1 LIFAVIAVEAVV
13 RLARK
18 ERDPMRRISLKVL
31 IAAAISLV
39 SLLLT
44 IAVSYVIGRDAVG
57 RLEQQIGQSLALLAD
72 EMQDKL
78 DRAMFERLQ
87 SLDNMA
93 AIGKI
98 LQKTEA
104 PESLRASLER
114 FRSAYSDYSW
124 IGFADRDGK
133 IVSATAGEYEGRNV
147 KDQIWFRKGLE
158 EPYVGDVKIPNSS
171 NSQRLPH
178 DGHGA
183 SDFIDLAVPVSD
195 KDSTFGVLGATLSS
209 DWAEEVR
216 DTLLGSMK
224 SAIPADVIVLNE
236 ARQVL
241 FGPDDITGKTLDLP
255 SIRAARPGNA
265 SFAVEQWPDHTSYV
279 TGFSKSDGYR
289 SYAGLHWI
297 VLVRE
302 HQRLAFAPVRSLQTN
317 ILMSGGIFAAIA
329 ALMAW
334 VLAGKLSRPL
344 LQLADTAEGLRR
356 GQKLEFPQVGGYEEA
371 RILSQSLRSLVK
383 ELDAQRASLAA
394 ANQSLE
400 SQVRERTQR
409 LAEQNVG
416 LECAKAEAESATE
429 AKSRFLAAAS
439 HDLRQ
444 PLHALTLFA
453 RALARRVSGNEATT
467 LVAQMEEGLRGLK
480 GMFDALLNVS
490 RLDAKLIEPTKTPV
504 SVAEIIER
512 ISVGSKV
519 EAEQNGLNFISRTR
533 DWVIE
538 TDAALLETIIRNL
551 VSNALKFTK
560 HGGVI
565 LAARHRSGRRVID
578 VFDTGPGL
586 SVERRERIFEEFS
599 RADQRAYGVNDGL
612 GLGLSIA
619 RRYAELLD
627 MKILVSS
634 RPGRGS
640 RFTIVLPSGA
650 VIEQTPHPAPLPKPE
665 TNIYGMRI
673 LVLDDDPL
681 IVAALTRDLED
692 RGNLVFGYQ
701 SGAEA
706 EAALND
712 GLVIDAAVLDFDLR
726 GPESGL
732 EFIKRIASNMDGD
745 IPTVLLSGG
754 TDSATLAILAKS
766 GRPWLTKPADPELI
780 AATLSAI
787 LKAHKVSLNGSGA
800 ELGANA
806 GAG

>member
-1 LIFAVIAVEAVV
+1 
-13 RLARK
+13 
-18 ERDPMRRISLKVL
+18 MRRVSLKVL

-44 IAVSYVIGRDAVG
+44 IAVSYVIGRDAVS
-57 RLEQQIGQSLALLAD
+57 RLEHQIGQSLALLAD

-98 LQKTEA
+98 LQKTDTPEA
-104 PESLRASLER
+104 LRASLER
-114 FRSAYSDYSW
+114 FQTAYSDYSW
-124 IGFADRDGK
+124 IGFADQSGK
-133 IVSATAGEYEGRNV
+133 ILSSTRGEYEGQNV
-147 KDQIWFRKGLE
+147 SNQIWFKKGLH
-158 EPYVGDVKIPNSS
+158 EPYVGDVK
-171 NSQRLPH
+171 LPARSDRGPSPT
-178 DGHGA
+178 DGHTT
-183 SDFIDLAVPVSD
+183 SDFIDLAVPISD
-195 KDSTFGVLGATLSS
+195 TESTFGVLGATLSS

-224 SAIPADVIVLNE
+224 DAIPADVIVLDE
-236 ARQVL
+236 ARRVL

-255 SIRAARPGNA
+255 SIRAARPGDA
-265 SFAVEQWPDHTSYV
+265 GFAVEQWPDNTSYV

-289 SYAGLHWI
+289 SYPGLHWI

-302 HQRLAFAPVRSLQTN
+302 DQKLAFAPVRSLQTT
-317 ILMSGGIFAAIA
+317 ILICGGIVA
-329 ALMAW
+329 ALAALLAW
-334 VLAGKLSRPL
+334 ILAGKLSQPL

-356 GQKLEFPQVGGYEEA
+356 GQKLEFPQVGGYQEA
-371 RILSQSLRSLVK
+371 RVLSQSLRSLVK

-400 SQVRERTQR
+400 TQVQERTQR
-409 LAEQNVG
+409 LAEQNIG
-416 LECAKAEAESATE
+416 LERAKAEAELATE

-480 GMFDALLNVS
+480 GMFDALLNIS
-490 RLDAKLIEPTKTPV
+490 RLDAKLIDPAKTSV
-504 SVAEIIER
+504 SVSEIIER

-519 EAEQNGLNFISRTR
+519 EAEQNGLKFLSRSR
-533 DWVIE
+533 DWIIE

-560 HGGVI
+560 YGGVI
-565 LAARHRSGRRVID
+565 LAARERDGERVID
-578 VFDTGPGL
+578 VFDTGPGFPI
-586 SVERRERIFEEFS
+586 ERREKIFEEFS

-619 RRYAELLD
+619 RRYAELLG
-627 MKILVSS
+627 MKILVAS
-634 RPGRGS
+634 RRGRGS
-640 RFTIVLPSGA
+640 RFTIVLPKSSIREVA
-650 VIEQTPHPAPLPKPE
+650 HRPEPSPKSE
-665 TNIYGMRI
+665 TAIHGMRI

-681 IVAALTRDLED
+681 IVAALMRDLED
-692 RGNLVFGYQ
+692 RGNLAFGYQ
-701 SGAEA
+701 TAAEA
-706 EAALND
+706 EK
-712 GLVIDAAVLDFDLR
+712 GLSKGLAIDAAVLDFDLR
-726 GPESGL
+726 GSETGL
-732 EFIKRIASNMDGD
+732 EFIKRMAARTNTD
-745 IPTVLLSGG
+745 IPTVILSGG
-754 TDSATLAILAKS
+754 TDSATLAVLAKS

-787 LKAHKVSLNGSGA
+787 LNAHKVSLNGFNA
-800 ELGANA
+800 EYGANA
-806 GAG
+806 SAS

>member
-1 LIFAVIAVEAVV
+1 
-13 RLARK
+13 
-18 ERDPMRRISLKVL
+18 MRRVSLKVL

-44 IAVSYVIGRDAVG
+44 IAVSYVIGHDAVS
-57 RLEQQIGQSLALLAD
+57 RLEQEIGQSLALLAD

-78 DRAMFERLQ
+78 DRTMFERLQ

-93 AIGKI
+93 ALGRI
-98 LQKTEA
+98 LQKTDS
-104 PESLRASLER
+104 PESLRTSLER
-114 FRSAYSDYSW
+114 FQTAYPDYSW
-124 IGFADRDGK
+124 IGFADADGR
-133 IVSATAGEYEGRNV
+133 VLSATGGEYTGRNV
-147 KDQIWFRKGLE
+147 SDQIWFKEGLKDA
-158 EPYVGDVKIPNSS
+158 YVGDVKLPNVGNAPRIPHEG
-171 NSQRLPH
+171 R
-178 DGHGA
+178 GA

-195 KDSTFGVLGATLSS
+195 SKSTIGVLGATLSA

-224 SAIPADVIVLNE
+224 DAIPADVIVLNE

-241 FGPDDITGKTLDLP
+241 FGPDDIAGKVLDLP

-265 SFAVEQWPDHTSYV
+265 GYALERWPDKKSYV

-289 SYAGLHWI
+289 SYSGLNWI

-302 HQRLAFAPVRSLQTN
+302 NQRQAFASVRSLQRT
-317 ILMSGGIFAAIA
+317 ILVSGGIFAAMA
-329 ALMAW
+329 ALLSW
-334 VLAGKLSRPL
+334 VLASKLSQPL
-344 LQLADTAEGLRR
+344 LQLADVAERLRR
-356 GQKLEFPQVGGYEEA
+356 GQKLEFPQVGGYQEA
-371 RILSQSLRSLVK
+371 RVLSQSLRSLVK
-383 ELDAQRASLAA
+383 ELDAQQASLAD

-416 LECAKAEAESATE
+416 LERAKAAAESATE

-453 RALARRVSGNEATT
+453 RALSRRVSGGEATT

-490 RLDAKLIEPTKTPV
+490 RLDAKLIEPARTPT
-504 SVAEIIER
+504 SIAEVIER
-512 ISVGSKV
+512 ISVGSRV
-519 EAEQNGLNFISRTR
+519 EAEQNGLKFLSRTR

-551 VSNALKFTK
+551 ISNALKFTK
-560 HGGVI
+560 HGGVV
-565 LAARHRSGRRVID
+565 LAARYRNGERVID
-578 VFDTGPGL
+578 VCDTGPGL
-586 SVERRERIFEEFS
+586 SGDRREKIFEEFS
-599 RADQRAYGVNDGL
+599 RTDQRAYGVNDGL

-619 RRYAELLD
+619 RRYAELLG
-627 MKILVSS
+627 MKILVAS
-634 RPGRGS
+634 RPGFGS
-640 RFTIVLPSGA
+640 RFTIVLPENAIVAQVRPSA
-650 VIEQTPHPAPLPKPE
+650 LPQALD
-665 TNIYGMRI
+665 TSVYGVRI
-673 LVLDDDPL
+673 LILDDDPL

-692 RGNLVFGYQ
+692 RGNVAFGYQ
-701 SGAEA
+701 TNIDA
-706 EAALND
+706 EAAIDN

-726 GPESGL
+726 GPETGL
-732 EFIKRIASNMDGD
+732 EFVKRMAAKTGDD
-745 IPTVLLSGG
+745 IPSVLLSGG
-754 TDSATLAILAKS
+754 TDSATLAVLAKS

-787 LKAHKVSLNGSGA
+787 LKSHRTSQNCLSA
-800 ELGANA
+800 ELGADLNA
-806 GAG
+806 G

>member
-1 LIFAVIAVEAVV
+1 
-13 RLARK
+13 
-18 ERDPMRRISLKVL
+18 MRRISLKVL
-31 IAAAISLV
+31 IAAAISVV

-44 IAVSYVIGRDAVG
+44 IAISYVIGHDAVS
-57 RLEQQIGQSLALLAD
+57 RLELEIGQSLALLAD

-78 DRAMFERLQ
+78 DRAVFERLQ

-98 LQKTEA
+98 LQKTDTPEA
-104 PESLRASLER
+104 LRASLER

-124 IGFADRDGK
+124 IGFADHNGK
-133 IVSATAGEYEGRNV
+133 ILSATHGEFEGLNV
-147 KDQIWFRKGLE
+147 SNQLWFKKGVQ
-158 EPYVGDVKIPNSS
+158 EPYVGDVK
-171 NSQRLPH
+171 LPVGPPRE
-178 DGHGA
+178 GHST
-183 SDFIDLAVPVSD
+183 SDFIDLAVPIVD
-195 KDSTFGVLGATLSS
+195 ADSNVGVLGATLSA

-224 SAIPADVIVLNE
+224 DAIPADVIVLNE

-241 FGPDDITGKTLDLP
+241 FGPDDITGMTLDLP

-265 SFAVEQWPDHTSYV
+265 SFAVEQWPDNTSYV

-289 SYAGLHWI
+289 SYPGLRWI

-302 HQRLAFAPVRSLQTN
+302 DQRLAFAPVRSLQTN
-317 ILMSGGIFAAIA
+317 ILICGGIVA
-329 ALMAW
+329 ALAALLAW
-334 VLAGKLSRPL
+334 ILAGKLSQPL

-371 RILSQSLRSLVK
+371 RILSKSLRSLVK
-383 ELDAQRASLAA
+383 ELDAQRSSLAT

-409 LAEQNVG
+409 LAEQNIG
-416 LECAKAEAESATE
+416 LERAKADAELATE

-453 RALARRVSGNEATT
+453 RALARRVSGGEATT

-490 RLDAKLIEPTKTPV
+490 RLDAKLIEPVKTPV

-512 ISVGSKV
+512 ISVGSKI
-519 EAEQNGLNFISRTR
+519 EAEQNGLKFVSRSR
-533 DWVIE
+533 DWIIE

-560 HGGVI
+560 YGGVI
-565 LAARHRSGRRVID
+565 LAARERHGLRVID

-586 SVERRERIFEEFS
+586 PVEHRERIFEEFS
-599 RADQRAYGVNDGL
+599 RADQRAYGINDGL

-627 MKILVSS
+627 MKILVAS
-634 RPGRGS
+634 RAGRGS
-640 RFTIVLPSGA
+640 RFTILLPQSLMVDA
-650 VIEQTPHPAPLPKPE
+650 ARRPTPAAKPE
-665 TNIYGMRI
+665 THIYGVRI

-681 IVAALTRDLED
+681 IVAALKRDLED
-692 RGNLVFGYQ
+692 RGNLAFGFQ
-701 SGAEA
+701 SAAEA
-706 EAALND
+706 EAALEK

-732 EFIKRIASNMDGD
+732 EFIKRMAARLNRD
-745 IPTVLLSGG
+745 IPAVLLSGG
-754 TDSATLAILAKS
+754 TDSATLAVLARS
-766 GRPWLTKPADPELI
+766 GRPWLTKPTDPELI
-780 AATLSAI
+780 AATLSALLNARKAS
-787 LKAHKVSLNGSGA
+787 LKGFTA
-800 ELGANA
+800 EYGANA
-806 GAG
+806 SAS

>member
-1 LIFAVIAVEAVV
+1 
-13 RLARK
+13 
-18 ERDPMRRISLKVL
+18 MRRISLKVL
-31 IAAAISLV
+31 IAAAISVV

-44 IAVSYVIGRDAVG
+44 IAISYVIGHDAVS
-57 RLEQQIGQSLALLAD
+57 RLELEIGQSLALLAD

-98 LQKTEA
+98 LQKTDTPEA
-104 PESLRASLER
+104 LRASLER
-114 FRSAYSDYSW
+114 FQSAYSDYSW
-124 IGFADRDGK
+124 IGFADHNGK
-133 IVSATAGEYEGRNV
+133 ILSATHGEYEGRNV
-147 KDQIWFRKGLE
+147 SNQLWFKKGLE
-158 EPYVGDVKIPNSS
+158 EPYVGEV
-171 NSQRLPH
+171 RLPAEPPRE
-178 DGHGA
+178 GHST
-183 SDFIDLAVPVSD
+183 SDFIDLAFPISD
-195 KDSTFGVLGATLSS
+195 ADSNVGVLGATLSA

-224 SAIPADVIVLNE
+224 DAIPADVIVLNE

-241 FGPDDITGKTLDLP
+241 FGPDDITGKILDLP

-265 SFAVEQWPDHTSYV
+265 SFAVEQWPDNTSYV

-289 SYAGLHWI
+289 SYPGLRWI

-302 HQRLAFAPVRSLQTN
+302 DQRLAFAPVRSLQTN
-317 ILMSGGIFAAIA
+317 ILICGGIVA
-329 ALMAW
+329 ALAALLAW
-334 VLAGKLSRPL
+334 ILAGKLSQPL
-344 LQLADTAEGLRR
+344 LHLADTAEGLRR

-371 RILSQSLRSLVK
+371 RILSKSLRSLVK
-383 ELDAQRASLAA
+383 ELDAQRTSLAT

-416 LECAKAEAESATE
+416 LERAKADAELATE

-453 RALARRVSGNEATT
+453 RALARRVSSGEATT

-490 RLDAKLIEPTKTPV
+490 RLDAKLIEPVKTPV

-512 ISVGSKV
+512 ISVGSKI
-519 EAEQNGLNFISRTR
+519 EAEQNALKFISRSR
-533 DWVIE
+533 DWIIE

-560 HGGVI
+560 YGGVI
-565 LAARHRSGRRVID
+565 LAARERHGLRVID

-586 SVERRERIFEEFS
+586 PVEHRERIFEEFS

-627 MKILVSS
+627 MKILVAS
-634 RPGRGS
+634 RARRGS
-640 RFTIVLPSGA
+640 RFTIVLPQSMMVDA
-650 VIEQTPHPAPLPKPE
+650 ARRPAPATKPE
-665 TNIYGMRI
+665 THIYGVRI

-681 IVAALTRDLED
+681 IVAALERDLED
-692 RGNLVFGYQ
+692 RGNLAFGFQ
-701 SGAEA
+701 SAAEA
-706 EAALND
+706 EAALD
-712 GLVIDAAVLDFDLR
+712 KGLVVDAAVLDFDLR

-732 EFIKRIASNMDGD
+732 EFIRRMAARLNTD
-745 IPTVLLSGG
+745 IPAVLLSGG
-754 TDSATLAILAKS
+754 TDSATLAVLAKS

-780 AATLSAI
+780 AATLSALLNARKAS
-787 LKAHKVSLNGSGA
+787 LKGFTA
-800 ELGANA
+800 EYGANA
-806 GAG
+806 SAS

>member
-1 LIFAVIAVEAVV
+1 
-13 RLARK
+13 
-18 ERDPMRRISLKVL
+18 MRRVSLKVL
-31 IAAAISLV
+31 IAAAISVV

-44 IAVSYVIGRDAVG
+44 IAVSYVVGHNAVT
-57 RLEQQIGQSLALLAD
+57 RLEQEIGQSLALLAD

-93 AIGKI
+93 ALGRL
-98 LQKTEA
+98 LQKTDSPQA
-104 PESLRASLER
+104 LRASLER
-114 FRSAYSDYSW
+114 FQSAYSDYSW
-124 IGFADRDGK
+124 IGFADTDGK
-133 IVSATAGEYEGRNV
+133 ILSATGSEYEGRNV
-147 KDQIWFRKGLE
+147 KDQTWFKRGLE
-158 EPYVGDVKIPNSS
+158 EAYVGDVKRPGSTIATRIPHEG
-171 NSQRLPH
+171 Q
-178 DGHGA
+178 GA
-183 SDFIDLAVPVSD
+183 SDFIDLAVPISD
-195 KDSTFGVLGATLSS
+195 NNQTLGVLGATLSA

-224 SAIPADVIVLNE
+224 DAIPADVIVLNE

-265 SFAVEQWPDHTSYV
+265 SFAIEHWPDQKSYV

-289 SYAGLHWI
+289 SYTGLNWI

-302 HQRLAFAPVRSLQTN
+302 NQKLAFAPVRSLQKT
-317 ILMSGGIFAAIA
+317 IVISGALFAAIA
-329 ALMAW
+329 AALAW
-334 VLAGKLSRPL
+334 ILASKLSWPL
-344 LQLADTAEGLRR
+344 LQLADTADRLRR
-356 GQKLEFPQVGGYEEA
+356 GQKLEFSEVGGYQEA
-371 RILSQSLRSLVK
+371 RSLSQSLRSLVR

-400 SQVRERTQR
+400 SQVQERTQR
-409 LAEQNVG
+409 LAEQNIG
-416 LECAKAEAESATE
+416 LERAKAAAESATE

-453 RALARRVSGNEATT
+453 RALSRRVYGNEATT

-504 SVAEIIER
+504 SITAVIER
-512 ISVGSKV
+512 ISVGSRA
-519 EAEQNGLNFISRTR
+519 EAEQNGLKFLSRSR

-551 VSNALKFTK
+551 VSNAMKFTK

-565 LAARHRSGRRVID
+565 LGARYRDGKRVID
-578 VFDTGPGL
+578 VCDTGPGL
-586 SVERRERIFEEFS
+586 SEDRREKIFEEFS

-627 MKILVSS
+627 MKITVASW
-634 RPGRGS
+634 PGSGS
-640 RFTIVLPSGA
+640 RFTVVLPDSA
-650 VIEQTPHPAPLPKPE
+650 IIEQSYSPEPPSIPLPS
-665 TNIYGMRI
+665 IYGMRI

-681 IVAALTRDLED
+681 IVAALTKDLED
-692 RGNLVFGYQ
+692 RGNVVFGYRSNQ
-701 SGAEA
+701 DA
-706 EAALND
+706 EAALD
-712 GLVIDAAVLDFDLR
+712 SGLVIDAAVLDFDLR
-726 GPESGL
+726 GSETGL
-732 EFIKRIASNMDGD
+732 EFIKRMAAKFDDD
-745 IPTVLLSGG
+745 IPSVLLSGG
-754 TDSATLAILAKS
+754 TDSATLAVLAKS
-766 GRPWLTKPADPELI
+766 GRRWLTKPADPELI
-780 AATLSAI
+780 AASLGAI
-787 LKAHKVSLNGSGA
+787 LRAHKVSHTGFDADFGA
-800 ELGANA
+800 HTNA
-806 GAG
+806 S

>member
-1 LIFAVIAVEAVV
+1 
-13 RLARK
+13 
-18 ERDPMRRISLKVL
+18 MRRVSLKVL

-44 IAVSYVIGRDAVG
+44 IAVSYVIGRDAVS
-57 RLEQQIGQSLALLAD
+57 RLEHQIGQSLALLAD

-98 LQKTEA
+98 LQKTDTPDA
-104 PESLRASLER
+104 LRASLER
-114 FRSAYSDYSW
+114 FQSAYSDYSW
-124 IGFADRDGK
+124 IGFADRNGK
-133 IVSATAGEYEGRNV
+133 ILSSTRGEYEGQNV
-147 KDQIWFRKGLE
+147 GEQVWFKKGLH
-158 EPYVGDVKIPNSS
+158 EPYVGDVK
-171 NSQRLPH
+171 LPARSDRSPSPR
-178 DGHGA
+178 DGHTR
-183 SDFIDLAVPVSD
+183 SDFIDLAVPISD
-195 KDSTFGVLGATLSS
+195 EESTFGVLGATLSA

-224 SAIPADVIVLNE
+224 DAMPADVIVLDE
-236 ARQVL
+236 TRRVL

-255 SIRAARPGNA
+255 SIRAARPGEA
-265 SFAVEQWPDHTSYV
+265 GFAVEQWPDNTSYV

-289 SYAGLHWI
+289 SYPGLHWI

-302 HQRLAFAPVRSLQTN
+302 DQKLAFAPVRSLQTT
-317 ILMSGGIFAAIA
+317 ILICGGIVA
-329 ALMAW
+329 ALAALLAW
-334 VLAGKLSRPL
+334 ILAGKLSQPL

-371 RILSQSLRSLVK
+371 RILSKSLRSLVK

-400 SQVRERTQR
+400 TQVQERTQR
-409 LAEQNVG
+409 LAEQNIG
-416 LECAKAEAESATE
+416 LERAKAEAELATE

-480 GMFDALLNVS
+480 GMFDALLNIS
-490 RLDAKLIEPTKTPV
+490 RLDAKLIDPARAPV
-504 SVAEIIER
+504 SVSEIIER

-519 EAEQNGLNFISRTR
+519 EAEQNGLRFLSRSR
-533 DWVIE
+533 DWIIE

-560 HGGVI
+560 YGGVI
-565 LAARHRSGRRVID
+565 LAARERDGERVID
-578 VFDTGPGL
+578 VFDTGPGFPI
-586 SVERRERIFEEFS
+586 ERREKIFEEFS

-619 RRYAELLD
+619 RRYAELLG
-627 MKILVSS
+627 MKILVAS
-634 RPGRGS
+634 RSGRGS
-640 RFTIVLPSGA
+640 RFTIVLPKSSILEVA
-650 VIEQTPHPAPLPKPE
+650 RRPEPSPKSE
-665 TNIYGMRI
+665 TAIYGMRI

-692 RGNLVFGYQ
+692 RGNLAFGYQ
-701 SGAEA
+701 TAAEA
-706 EAALND
+706 EK
-712 GLVIDAAVLDFDLR
+712 GLCKGLAIDAAVLDFDLR
-726 GPESGL
+726 GSETGL
-732 EFIKRIASNMDGD
+732 EFIKRMAARTNTD
-745 IPTVLLSGG
+745 IPTVILSGA

-787 LKAHKVSLNGSGA
+787 LNAHKVSLNGFNA
-800 ELGANA
+800 EFGANA
-806 GAG
+806 SAS